1 MTNHIR
7 VHHVV
12 CLCCLLLPAASSA
25 QQTQPWSTK
34 GFSVGGHLSIA
45 TAGADTT
52 VVDGQPVNVDRV
64 TGVGG
69 GLFLGYGIT
78 DWLTIYLNGDGR
90 ESGEDLHL
98 THADIGARYS
108 FLSGQRVRPHL
119 DAAITGKR
127 AEFDTGSPALDT
139 RGAGWTVGGGV
150 SWFLSR
156 SFAFDASLLQSG
168 GALSRFKDD
177 QRIRDVDTVGVNST
191 RVNIGISW
199 YPGR

>member
-1 MTNHIR
+1 M
-7 VHHVV
+7 
-12 CLCCLLLPAASSA
+12 
-25 QQTQPWSTK
+25 
-34 GFSVGGHLSIA
+34 SIA
-45 TAGADTT
+45 TADADTT
-52 VVDGQPVNVDRV
+52 LVDGQPINPDRV

-108 FLSGQRVRPHL
+108 FLRGQRVRPHL
-119 DAAITGKR
+119 DVALTGKR
-127 AEFDTGSPALDT
+127 ADFDIGSPPLDT

-156 SFAFDASLLQSG
+156 SLAFDASLLQSG
-168 GALSRFKDD
+168 GALSQFKDD
-177 QRIRDVDTVGVNST
+177 ERIKGLDDVGVNST
-191 RVNIGISW
+191 RVNIGIRW